1 MLQLNIRNFAL
12 IESLS
17 IDFQDGFHVF
27 TGETGAG
34 KSILIDAISYLLGA
48 KFSRD
53 NIRYGENKIAVE
65 GIFAISKDETRAIL
79 EENGIDFDDSLI
91 IYRETFQNGKS
102 IIKVNG
108 KAVIASLLKKITS
121 TLINIHGQHENQGL
135 LEENMHIEYLDY
147 FGEEEYKNALNDYA
161 GLYKRYMD
169 IEKEL
174 IRLNN
179 KIGKS
184 ENKLE
189 FLKFQ
194 LDEIANAN
202 LSIGEEEDLENRFNI
217 LSNSEKIITTL
228 SNVINQLDSDDD
240 GNVSVLHSIQ
250 NVMKDL
256 RSISK
261 YVDLSFIMS
270 SFEDF
275 YYSIKDH
282 SNSLKDL
289 LYNTN
294 FDESELN
301 KINLRLYNLNILK
314 KKYGDSIED
323 ILKYRESLEIEYD
336 ELSNLDK
343 LIEEMNL
350 EKRDLYEKLLKRA
363 ENLHKKREEISENL
377 SEKIMDEL
385 VFIGMEKAKF
395 KAAIVS
401 DKLNERGMDKVTF
414 LISANP
420 GEPLKSLDKVAS
432 GGELS
437 RIMLALKTI
446 FINKDDIPSVIF
458 DEIDT
463 GVSGKTAESIGEKL
477 YSLSRGHQVF
487 CVTHLPQI
495 ASFSDVHFHIKKE
508 VINDKTFTRVLK
520 LSEDEKVKEI
530 ARMISGEN
538 ITKASLNNSKEMI
551 KFSSLKK
558 VKFN

>member
-17 IDFQDGFHVF
+17 IDFQDEFHVF